1 MLGVDKTHGLWRL
14 LDVILLSKIEG
25 IYTFDATNLDQNTI
39 KNYLKVLQ
47 I

>member
-14 LDVILLSKIEG
+14 LDIILLSKIEG
-25 IYTFDATNLDQNTI
+25 IYIFNAINLDQNT
-39 KNYLKVLQ
+39 KNYLKLSK